1 MLSYVKT
8 RRTQGTNAFLAREHA
23 THINA
28 QKELWNLRP
37 QITVFRS
44 FGYDFNIII
53 LHTGHSYKPSY
64 FYVLL
69 KTFVIKIN
77 L

>member
-28 QKELWNLRP
+28 QKEFSFLKGSLRNAF
-37 QITVFRS
+37 ISRS
-44 FGYDFNIII
+44 A
-53 LHTGHSYKPSY
+53 
-64 FYVLL
+64 L
-69 KTFVIKIN
+69 KG
-77 L
+77 